1 MWRWGTHSACRPFP
15 LHWPRLTH
23 LTIRASH
30 GAGRESVSPVTKT
43 EKAYCLTWCI
53 TLLLM
58 AWNRHTMHF
67 VAQEEIIPTL
77 RELGIGIIAYS
88 PLGRGFL
95 TGTIKPPDNLE

>member
-1 MWRWGTHSACRPFP
+1 
-15 LHWPRLTH
+15 
-23 LTIRASH
+23 
-30 GAGRESVSPVTKT
+30 
-43 EKAYCLTWCI
+43 
-53 TLLLM
+53 M
-58 AWNRHTMHF
+58 AWSRHTMHF